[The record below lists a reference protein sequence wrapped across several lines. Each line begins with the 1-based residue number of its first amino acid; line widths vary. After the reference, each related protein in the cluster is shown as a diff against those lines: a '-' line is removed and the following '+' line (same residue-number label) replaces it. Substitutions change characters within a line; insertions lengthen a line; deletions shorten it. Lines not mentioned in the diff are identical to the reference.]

1 MDTGRIICMG
11 SYGTKTTKADVK
23 EPSVENE
30 KNVVTRSDFLLY
42 LNVVFLKN
50 NWHLRLLNLK
60 LGFRGLSAF

>member
-50 NWHLRLLNLK
+50 N
-60 LGFRGLSAF
+60 

>member
-1 MDTGRIICMG
+1 MDTGRIICIS

-42 LNVVFLKN
+42 LKVVFLKN

>member
-1 MDTGRIICMG
+1 MG

-42 LNVVFLKN
+42 LKVVFLKN

>member
-1 MDTGRIICMG
+1 MDTGRIICMV